1 MRTDFTAELTR
12 RELLSRVGAAG
23 GYGAA
28 YLVMQSLGMLGML
41 APVQAIRAR
50 PPCRAMQAK
59 TFR

>member
-28 YLVMQSLGMLGML
+28 YLVMQSLGML